1 MQHAPDKNLLPHLK
15 RRWGKLGMPE
25 VILLDIYIRLW
36 LGLHGYAIK
45 DY

>member
-1 MQHAPDKNLLPHLK
+1 
-15 RRWGKLGMPE
+15 MPE